1 MTALDAMRS
10 FPQWVNYRLVPK
22 TDGKTD
28 KLPVNPLT
36 GQVCNA
42 HDPSV
47 WCDYVTAYNTGA
59 PVAFVFAQSD
69 PFFFLDIDGCLEPS
83 GNWNE
88 QALYLCSL
96 FPGCAV
102 EVSQSGRGLHI
113 FGMMPADLQHSCK
126 RPDLGL
132 EFYTTGRFCAITEAG
147 VTGDA
152 AVMPDPETYRQFVS
166 YFFPPSAGAPALP
179 GANAAEWTTEPC
191 AEYLGPESDEDLI
204 ERMLRSRSVKSIVGA
219 GVRFRD
225 LWNADGDALSQVYPD
240 NAGIQGRAF
249 DWSAADAAL
258 CSHLAFWTGKN
269 CERMDRLWGQSALG
283 QREKYHTRPPYRR
296 DTILRAVA
304 VCSKVYRD
312 RKLIQPA
319 DPDAPPD
326 ADGMRQG
333 FQFLAP
339 QDQSKLFVG
348 CVYVRDAHRV
358 FVPDGGLL
366 KPDQFKATYGGYVF
380 ALDNI
385 NDKTTRNAYDA
396 FIESQ
401 AFTPPR
407 VNSTCFRPEHAAGE
421 ILQSEGRTFV
431 NTYVPVETE
440 CLSGDPAPFL
450 DLVGRL
456 LPDDRDRT
464 ILLSYMAACVQYPGI
479 KFQWA
484 PVLQGTFGNGKSL
497 LTEILSYC
505 VGIRYTHKVNPKDL
519 DNVFNAWITGKLLII
534 IDEVK
539 VKSSDTAIET
549 LKSLVTDSR
558 LPIQAK
564 GRDQETG
571 DNRANLM
578 LCTNY
583 RDGIVKTRSD
593 RRFSV
598 FFTAQQCVDDIRASG
613 MGGRYFPNFVG
624 WLKSGGYSVVNY
636 YLRTYTISD
645 ELNPA
650 TTCVWAPETTSSE
663 EAITAS
669 YGPFSQEIIEAVES
683 GTPGFCGGWV
693 SSMALDRLV
702 SKVGARVSIRARKEL
717 LAELGYVKHPSLP
730 DGRVTRIIP
739 AENGRPRLYVK
750 SGHLSL
756 NIHEPGAV
764 AAAFCSAQCYP
775 AIPESPS
782 AQASR

>member
-1 MTALDAMRS
+1 VTALNALRAY
-10 FPQWVNYRLVPK
+10 PQWINYKLVPR

-28 KLPVNPLT
+28 KLPTNPRT

-42 HDPSV
+42 HDSSV
-47 WCDYVTAYNTGA
+47 WMTYDEAAASGQ
-59 PVAFVFAQSD
+59 PVAFVFSASD

-83 GNWNE
+83 GQWNE

-113 FGMMPADLQHSCK
+113 FGMVPADLLHGCK

-152 AVMPDPETYRQFVS
+152 AVMPDPELYRQFVD
-166 YFFPPSAGAPALP
+166 YFFPPTAGSAGLP
-179 GANAAEWTTEPC
+179 TDQPGEWTTEP
-191 AEYLGPESDEDLI
+191 AADWLGPDSDDELL

-219 GVRFRD
+219 GVRFKD
-225 LWNADGDALSQVYPD
+225 LWNADPEALEQTYPD

-269 CERMDRLWGQSALG
+269 CERMDRLWGKSALG
-283 QREKYHTRPPYRR
+283 QRSKYTDRPAYRQ
-296 DTILRAVA
+296 DTILRAVS

-312 RKLIQPA
+312 RKLITPA
-319 DPDAPPD
+319 DPDAPPGP
-326 ADGMRQG
+326 DGMRQG

-339 QDQSKLFVG
+339 QDQSKLFQG
-348 CVYVRDAHRV
+348 CVYVRDIHRV

-366 KPDQFKATYGGYVF
+366 KPDQFKAQYGGYVF

-385 NDKTTRNAYDA
+385 NDKTTRNAWDA

-401 AFTPPR
+401 AFTAPR
-407 VNSTCFRPEHAAGE
+407 VHSTCFRPEHAAGE
-421 ILQSEGRTFV
+421 VITSEGLKIV
-431 NTYVPVETE
+431 NTYIPIETDA
-440 CLSGDPAPFL
+440 LAGDPAPFL

-456 LPDDRDRT
+456 LPDDRDRA
-464 ILLSYMAACVQYPGI
+464 ILISYMAACVQYPGI

-484 PVLQGTFGNGKSL
+484 PVLQGTPGNGKSL
-497 LTEILSYC
+497 LSEILTRC
-505 VGIRYTHKVNPKDL
+505 VGVRYTHKVNPKDL
-519 DNVFNAWITGKLLII
+519 NNVFNAWVLGKLLVIV
-534 IDEVK
+534 DEVK
-539 VKSSDTAIET
+539 VKSADDTIET

-558 LPIQAK
+558 LPMQAK
-564 GRDQETG
+564 GQDQTTG

-578 LCTNY
+578 FSTNY

-598 FFTAQQCVDDIRASG
+598 FFTAQQCVDDIRSSG
-613 MGGRYFPNFVG
+613 MGGRYFPNLVG
-624 WLKSGGYSVVNY
+624 WLKSGGYAVINY
-636 YLRTYTISD
+636 YLKTYPIAD

-663 EAITAS
+663 DAITAS

-683 GTPGFCGGWV
+683 GSPGFCGGWV

-702 SKVGARVSIRARKEL
+702 EKTRNRVTLRARKEL
-717 LAELGYVKHPSLP
+717 LAELGYMKHPSLP

-739 AENGRPRLYVK
+739 AENGRPRLYVRA
-750 SGHLSL
+750 GHLSI
-756 NIHEPGAV
+756 NITDPGAV
-764 AAAFCSAQCYP
+764 VASFCAAQNYP
-775 AIPESPS
+775 AIPETP
-782 AQASR
+782 AVEASR